1 MKKRK
6 IWWFDIDVIVQDTT
20 FVYAET
26 EDEAFK
32 KAHEYFMKEKDF
44 PFTEDVV
51 YGEYLFDTL
60 TCTES
65 REED

>member
-6 IWWFDIDVIVQDTT
+6 IWFFDIDVIVQDSTH
-20 FVYAET
+20 VYAET
-26 EDEAFK
+26 EDEAYK
-32 KAHEYFMKEKDF
+32 KAHEDFMKEKDF
-44 PFTEDVV
+44 PLIDDVV

-60 TCTES
+60 TCTDS